1 MRGTIA
7 MFDENNPIRPQD
19 PEIRPQ
25 DPETPAE
32 TPAVPQESP
41 APADNPEWEEPEEI
55 VSWYT
60 QGA

>member
-41 APADNPEWEEPEEI
+41 DRKS
-55 VSWYT
+55 VV
-60 QGA
+60 